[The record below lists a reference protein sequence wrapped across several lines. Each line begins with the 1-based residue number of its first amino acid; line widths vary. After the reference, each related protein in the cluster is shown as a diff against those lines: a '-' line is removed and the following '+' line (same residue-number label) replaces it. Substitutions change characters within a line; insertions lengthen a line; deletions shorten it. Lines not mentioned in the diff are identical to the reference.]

1 MKEFKAKF
9 EKNGNDDFDVVDIFE
24 VNGKPFKKI
33 PNSFPLPPNIKKIRT
48 VEIHMIQLISDET
61 EGDRWCVVNREKYW
75 CPG

>member
-33 PNSFPLPPNIKKIRT
+33 PNSFPLPP
-48 VEIHMIQLISDET
+48 
-61 EGDRWCVVNREKYW
+61 KY
-75 CPG
+75 

>member
-33 PNSFPLPPNIKKIRT
+33 PNFFPLPPNIKKIRT
-48 VEIHMIQLISDET
+48 VEIHMIQLISAESCNAVT
-61 EGDRWCVVNREKYW
+61 TIRKNSKREFF
-75 CPG
+75 